1 MEIMTGPLERL
12 KESLEARGLKP
23 RKAFGQNFLVDPNFA
38 KAVAL
43 AAHANGKT
51 LVLEVGPGTGAL
63 TAALLASDPAA
74 RVLAV
79 EIDRGLAQLLRE
91 SFEQEIA
98 GRRLTLLE
106 GDALSGKHE
115 LNEEMLQEM
124 LRISEAEQR
133 PRRVLCANLPYNAA
147 TPLIANL
154 TLPLESSAPGRS
166 AESPV
171 ERIVATVQ
179 LELAER
185 FFGLP
190 GSNDYGPLAALLALR
205 GKGSI
210 ARKVGAHVFW
220 PRPQVSSAVVEIDL
234 IPWERCA
241 LKPDEAKAFQEFL
254 QKIFQQR
261 RKTLRAAMK
270 LAGFLLPPS
279 DERASKRAEDLDP
292 TTLLELFRTTRTE
305 KQK

>member
-1 MEIMTGPLERL
+1 MSGPLDRL
-12 KESLEARGLKP
+12 KEALEARGLKP

-38 KAVAL
+38 KAVAR
-43 AAHANGKT
+43 AAGADAKT
-51 LVLEVGPGTGAL
+51 LVLEVGPGAGAL
-63 TAALLASDPAA
+63 TRALLESDPAA

-79 EIDRGLAQLLRE
+79 EIDRGLAEFMRSEFAHEL
-91 SFEQEIA
+91 SA
-98 GRRLTLLE
+98 GRLTLLE
-106 GDALSGKHE
+106 GDALSGKHG
-115 LNEEMLQEM
+115 LNEEMLQET
-124 LRISEAEQR
+124 LRISAAEKR

-154 TLPLESSAPGRS
+154 MLPLASSLAL
-166 AESPV
+166 V

-185 FFGLP
+185 FFGAP
-190 GSNDYGPLAALLALR
+190 GSNDYGPLAAMVALR
-205 GKGSI
+205 GSGNI

-241 LKPDEAKAFQEFL
+241 IKPDEAQGFQHFL
-254 QKIFQQR
+254 QKLFQQR
-261 RKTLRAAMK
+261 RKTLRAALK
-270 LAGFLLPPS
+270 SAGLALPQE

-292 TTLLELFRTTRTE
+292 KTLLELFRTTNP
-305 KQK
+305 